1 MNKFLPLLIALLVFS
16 VHASANPVVD
26 KAAVIAISAE
36 LSAAVE
42 KKDLSVFRKYLYPG
56 TRIVV
61 DMDPDSEAGQMELGY
76 DDYMAVTEMA
86 FGAIESAEISEELLS
101 VSVDEKANKA
111 TIEQKTTATMQVMGM
126 KMRDVSINKT
136 TFGVVDGQIKVLFA
150 EDQLISSEP
159 VQ

>member
-1 MNKFLPLLIALLVFS
+1 MKKIMPLMLALLVFS
-16 VHASANPVVD
+16 GHVHANPVVD

-42 KKDLSVFRKYLYPG
+42 NRDMSVFRKYLYPD

-61 DMDPDSEAGQMELGY
+61 DMDPASDAGQMELGY

-86 FGAIESAEISEELLS
+86 FGAMESADIQEEILS
-101 VSVDEKANKA
+101 VSVDEKRNQA
-111 TIEQKTTATMQVMGM
+111 TIEQKTTATLQVMGM
-126 KMRDVSINKT
+126 KMRDVSISKT
-136 TFGVVDGQIKVLFA
+136 TYGVVDGQIKVLYA

-159 VQ
+159 VN